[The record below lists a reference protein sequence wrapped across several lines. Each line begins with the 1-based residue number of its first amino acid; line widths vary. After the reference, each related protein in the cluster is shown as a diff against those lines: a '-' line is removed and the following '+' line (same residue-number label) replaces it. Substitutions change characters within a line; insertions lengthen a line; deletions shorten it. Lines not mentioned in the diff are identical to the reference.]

1 MASHGPDGTRT
12 LAALA
17 VCILALPLVVP
28 RASLPSVLAA
38 ATAAAA
44 VYALLFG
51 GAGIHWGDSDS
62 EGPQKHPRDGKR
74 DSKRHGLSSGH
85 VLPPF
90 APIDSEL
97 YTLRVPLS
105 PELVL
110 QRRPRQALKHL
121 ALHGD
126 LIDRVLRAARLGAR
140 NGNSGSGSRA
150 LASLE
155 DFFARY
161 HRALVSRDPA
171 LASRTLETLRDTRVV
186 ALNALTDLTMT
197 VPLALGGPIEAA
209 IERARSETLRC
220 MGVLAARHA
229 PSGSPALRSA
239 AWSTPLPH
247 DPARA
252 LPNVLW

>member
-17 VCILALPLVVP
+17 VCVLALPLIVP

-44 VYALLFG
+44 VYALLLFDG
-51 GAGIHWGDSDS
+51 RGTGETDKGQDSIS
-62 EGPQKHPRDGKR
+62 RPPHE
-74 DSKRHGLSSGH
+74 RHGLSSGH

-121 ALHGD
+121 ASHGD

-220 MGVLAARHA
+220 MSALAARHA

-247 DPARA
+247 DAARA